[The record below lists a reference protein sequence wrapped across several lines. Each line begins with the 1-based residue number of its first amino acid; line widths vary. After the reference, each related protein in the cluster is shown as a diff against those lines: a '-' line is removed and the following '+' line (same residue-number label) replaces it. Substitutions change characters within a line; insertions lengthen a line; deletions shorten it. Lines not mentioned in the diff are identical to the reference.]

1 MVSYGLP
8 GDNKYEEYKQI
19 DLDAEGRAYNATLW
33 QKGYDET
40 AGNANGLN
48 YKMIASLAGN
58 TPKIRVGDTVVLNP
72 VENPDVDIDITDPDQ
87 PELTFSL
94 PRAVKFWYGDRLG
107 KRNDITY
114 IDTSEEYKNCGIGDY
129 YINKETGFIYLIT
142 QKNGNTCTFVFQACF
157 QAPTP
162 EVDTVVISPY
172 KNDGTINEPSV
183 EKRYTNDEKT
193 QWELIFNLP
202 KAPLARGE
210 AEVIG
215 SLEEAKVETGIF
227 DENTILFDFKIPRG
241 SRIIPGER
249 LEELDMT
256 GVRPGDYFLNAL
268 TGQLYL
274 LNADNQW
281 VLQPGTLKGPPGDAL
296 HIVKSFELKETADF
310 ENNLANGKQHILD
323 YYVENEPDHEFKS
336 DQLYEITW
344 VKTVELEGGNTQELY
359 SYYWYY
365 VADDDNWGRVELA
378 GGGGLNS
385 IDNEFNPETAGPATD
400 RVYSVH
406 YINELIKD
414 EPILDPVGGDGTKL
428 RRTTLSTNLLIELL
442 SWGGYEDALG
452 DLDPVIDPDA
462 ISSLEIVSG
471 PSKTVY
477 EYGDNFDPNG
487 MVIKAVKEDNS
498 IIDVDITEYTF
509 IPMILNKIGTQTIT
523 ASYKDATITFDV
535 TVNDKVVAIPTW
547 KEDLYFTNNFQ
558 SVDDI
563 DMWNNYNKSYMTISG
578 ESSGKNVGSYEA
590 VFTLKD
596 GYVWSDGSKETK
608 TVQWSIQ
615 KAVIN
620 SVPQQ
625 DGVLTYDGSIQTP
638 NWLNYNENQLTISGD
653 TSGTEVGK
661 YNAIF
666 TVKDGYR
673 WSDTDDL
680 SKTVQW
686 EIIEKRITVTL
697 SSSPTYYGK
706 VSGGG
711 SYKLGETVTVTA
723 TPIANLSYFAEW
735 TDSKGNK
742 LSDNAIYSFIANEN
756 IELIGKF
763 LEFGALNADPSP
775 SDLDIGSV
783 EINGY
788 NTTYLQ
794 TKPGETFSLKATPK
808 DNNTFI
814 KWGEDFDTLSTNKNI
829 DITFT
834 KNGEGRYIYGIFK
847 ENVQPGEFGGIG
859 TYQNRFAR
867 SIIFANNIFIG
878 VFTEYRGISSPRLLY
893 SLDGFDWNDT
903 GIEGRYI
910 TYDGNKFIA
919 TTQYFNTI
927 YKSVDGIIWEEID
940 LTGLFE
946 ESDWGFEKII
956 SDGESNYIGVTLK
969 HIYHSINGEQWTKVF
984 TFNEDDIYYEKYL
997 VFGQDKFIVL
1007 TNTKLLYSSNG
1018 IDWENLQKPEVLKY
1032 MIQPIYDGINFIT
1045 LDYSSNAI
1053 VKSPNGIDWE
1063 SVEAPDITGPT
1074 SIKYVNNQYIIT
1086 CGNSTTLNDSYV
1098 LFSSDLNSFTKIIST
1113 RVGVLNDCAYG
1124 KNKYIFGIDKSSSE
1138 LEKWVPAVYYVP

>member
-8 GDNKYEEYKQI
+8 GDNKYEEYKQT

-72 VENPDVDIDITDPDQ
+72 IENPDVDIDITDPDQ

-94 PRAVKFWYGDRLG
+94 PRAVKFWYGNRLG

-114 IDTSEEYKNCGIGDY
+114 IDTSEEYKDCGIGDY

-210 AEVIG
+210 AEVVG
-215 SLEEAKVETGIF
+215 PLEEAKVETGIF

-256 GVRPGDYFLNAL
+256 SVRPGDYFLNAL

-274 LNADNQW
+274 LNTDNQW

-296 HIVKSFELKETADF
+296 HIVKSFELEETADF

-323 YYVENEPDHEFKS
+323 YYAENEPNHEFKS

-344 VKTVELEGGNTQELY
+344 VETVELENGNTQELY

-365 VADDDNWGRVELA
+365 VADDGNWGRVELA

-385 IDNEFNPETAGPATD
+385 IDNEFNPETAGPVTD

-428 RRTTLSTNLLIELL
+428 RRTTLSTNLLIKLL
-442 SWGGYEDALG
+442 SWGEYEDALG
-452 DLDPVIDPDA
+452 DLDPVIDPEA
-462 ISSLEIVSG
+462 ISKLEIVSG
-471 PSKTVY
+471 PSKTTY
-477 EYGDNFDPNG
+477 EFGDNFDPNG
-487 MVIKAVKEDNS
+487 MVIRAVKEDNS

-509 IPMILNKIGTQTIT
+509 IPMVLNKIGTQTIT

-558 SVDDI
+558 SVDDV

-578 ESSGKNVGSYEA
+578 ESSGKNVGNYEA
-590 VFTLKD
+590 IFTLKD

-608 TVQWSIQ
+608 TVQWGIQ
-615 KAVIN
+615 KAIIN

-625 DGVLTYDGSIQTP
+625 DGILTYDGSIQTP

-653 TSGTEVGK
+653 TSGTEIGK
-661 YNAIF
+661 YNAVF
-666 TVKDGYR
+666 TVKEGYR

-680 SKTVQW
+680 VKTVQW
-686 EIIEKRITVTL
+686 EIIEKQVTITL
-697 SSSPTYYGK
+697 SINEADYGQ
-706 VSGGG
+706 VSGEGR
-711 SYKLGETVTVTA
+711 YKLGETVTVTA
-723 TPIANLSYFAEW
+723 TPIENLTYFVEW
-735 TDSKGNK
+735 VDSKGNK
-742 LSDNAIYSFIANEN
+742 LSNNAIYSFTANED

-763 LEFGALNADPSP
+763 LIFGGLSVQSCPY
-775 SDLDIGSV
+775 DIGKV
-783 EINGY
+783 EIEGQEQDIFY
-788 NTTYLQ
+788 VK
-794 TKPGETFSLKATPK
+794 TKVGETFSLKATPN

-814 KWGEDFDTLSTNKNI
+814 KWGEDFNTLSTNKNVNI
-829 DITFT
+829 NIVNDDNRLIS
-834 KNGEGRYIYGIFK
+834 GIFK
-847 ENVQPGEFGGIG
+847 ENVSAGEFGSIGI
-859 TYQNRFAR
+859 YENLHAK
-867 SIIFANNIFIG
+867 SIVFDNNVFVG
-878 VFTEYRGISSPRLLY
+878 VFTEGSSTTKSKILY
-893 SLDGFDWNDT
+893 SLDGFDWEDT
-903 GIEGRYI
+903 GIEGSFI
-910 TYDGNKFIA
+910 TYDGNNFIV
-919 TTQYFNTI
+919 TGWVFNKI
-927 YKSVDGIIWEEID
+927 YKSIDGIIWDEIN
-940 LTGLFE
+940 LTNLFE
-946 ESDWGFEKII
+946 EDELSYFEKII
-956 SDGESNYIGVTLK
+956 SDGESNYIGISQK
-969 HIYHSINGEQWTKVF
+969 YIYHSTNLGQWTKISAF
-984 TFNEDDIYYEKYL
+984 SEEDIHSEVYL
-997 VFGQDKFIVL
+997 IFGQNKFIIL
-1007 TNTKLLYSSNG
+1007 TTTKLLYSLNG
-1018 IDWENLQKPEVLKY
+1018 IDWVVLQKPEALKY
-1032 MIQPIYDGINFIT
+1032 CQAQPIYDGNKFVVVTNPYNI
-1045 LDYSSNAI
+1045 AI
-1053 VKSPNGIDWE
+1053 SLNGIDWE
-1063 SVEAPDITGPT
+1063 SMEKSDLLNPT
-1074 SIKYVNNQYIIT
+1074 FIKYINNQYIIGCRGT
-1086 CGNSTTLNDSYV
+1086 NESFI
-1098 LFSSDLNSFTKIIST
+1098 LFSTDLNNFT
-1113 RVGVLNDCAYG
+1113 RVSSTKGVLNDCVYG
-1124 KNKYIFGIDKSSSE
+1124 KDKFIFTSNTDEESII
-1138 LEKWVPAVYYVP
+1138 YYLP

>member
-58 TPKIRVGDTVVLNP
+58 TPKIRIGDTVVLNP

-114 IDTSEEYKNCGIGDY
+114 IDTSEEYKDYGIGDY

-142 QKNGNTCTFVFQACF
+142 QKNGNTCTFVFQAYF

-202 KAPLARGE
+202 KAPLAEGE
-210 AEVIG
+210 AEIVG
-215 SLEEAKVETGIF
+215 PLEKAKVDTSVF
-227 DENTILFDFKIPRG
+227 DEDTILFDFKIPRG
-241 SRIIPGER
+241 SRIIPGEK

-256 GVRPGDYFLNAL
+256 NVRPGDYFLNAL

-274 LNADNQW
+274 LNTDNQW

-296 HIVKSFELKETADF
+296 HIVKSFELEETTDF

-323 YYVENEPDHEFKS
+323 YYTENEPDHEFKS

-344 VKTVELEGGNTQELY
+344 VETVKLENGNTQELY

-365 VADDDNWGRVELA
+365 VADDGNWGRVELA

-385 IDNEFNPETAGPATD
+385 IDNEFNPETAGPVTD

-414 EPILDPVGGDGTKL
+414 EPIADPVGGDGTKL

-487 MVIKAVKEDNS
+487 MIIRAVKEDNS

-509 IPMILNKIGTQTIT
+509 IPMILNKIGTQTII

-558 SVDDI
+558 SVDDV

-596 GYVWSDGSKETK
+596 GYVWSDGSKEIK
-608 TVQWSIQ
+608 TVQWGIQ
-615 KAVIN
+615 KAIIN

-625 DGVLTYDGSIQTP
+625 DGILTYDGSIQTP

-686 EIIEKRITVTL
+686 EIIEKQVIITL
-697 SSSPTYYGK
+697 SINEADYGQ

-723 TPIANLSYFAEW
+723 TPKYEYLFYFVEW

-742 LSDNAIYSFIANEN
+742 LSDNSIYSFIANED

-763 LEFGALNADPSP
+763 LAFKTLYANSSP
-775 SDLDIGSV
+775 QAFNIGNV
-783 EINGY
+783 EINGE
-788 NTTYLQ
+788 NISQ
-794 TKPGETFSLKATPK
+794 VKAKVGETFSLKAIPNS
-808 DNNTFI
+808 NNTFI
-814 KWGEDFDTLSTNKNI
+814 KWGENFDTLSTDKDINI
-829 DITFT
+829 TITNDT
-834 KNGEGRYIYGIFK
+834 RDIYGIFK
-847 ENVQPGEFGGIG
+847 ENVSSGQFGCIG
-859 TYQNRFAR
+859 AYKGLSAY
-867 SIIFANNIFIG
+867 SIVFGNDIFMG
-878 VFTEYRGISSPRLLY
+878 VFHEDQSYSESRILY
-893 SLDGFDWNDT
+893 SLDGFDWKDT
-903 GIEGRYI
+903 GIQGEYI
-910 TYDGNKFIA
+910 LYDGKEFIV
-919 TTQYFNTI
+919 TGWIYNVI
-927 YKSVDGIIWEEID
+927 YKSADGITWREID
-940 LTGLFE
+940 LTGTFE
-946 ESDWGFEKII
+946 EEEHEYCFKEII
-956 SDGESNYIGVTLK
+956 SDGESNYIGITLRY
-969 HIYHSINGEQWTKVF
+969 IYHSINGEQWTKVF
-984 TFNEDDIYYEKYL
+984 TFNEDDIYHKKYL
-997 VFGQDKFIVL
+997 VFGQNKFIVL
-1007 TNTKLLYSSNG
+1007 TNTRLLYTLNG
-1018 IDWENLQKPEVLKY
+1018 INWENLQKPEVLKFA
-1032 MIQPIYDGINFIT
+1032 IQPIYDGVNFIT
-1045 LDYSSNAI
+1045 MSSSNGTI
-1053 VKSPNGIDWE
+1053 LKSTNGTDWE
-1063 SVEAPDITGPT
+1063 NIEITESMKITPN
-1074 SIKYVNNQYIIT
+1074 SIQYINNEYVVT
-1086 CGNSTTLNDSYV
+1086 GESENDPYV
-1098 LFSSDLNSFTKIIST
+1098 LFIDST
-1113 RVGVLNDCAYG
+1113 NLQPKLKTYSKDFLSNGAYG
-1124 KNKYIFGIDKSSSE
+1124 KNKYIFSLDGLQHQRNIS
-1138 LEKWVPAVYYVP
+1138 AIYYLPE